1 MKKGIWLVLVVL
13 LLFSNGL
20 AARDL
25 FEVGLGVAG
34 VYDATGKSVP
44 DQFWEGMGDGA
55 NWTIGMEMN
64 IRLSVIDL
72 SLFAMPEK
80 DTQKDALLFSSA
92 SLSIPIVTNLLY
104 VHVGGGVTT
113 PFLIEEPEQLM
124 IAGQPASETTF
135 LQVINSSMI
144 HMRGGI
150 DVLFGPATLS
160 LFYVHETEAT
170 VEDIAW
176 SSLWEGGKDRCG
188 MMLRLALF

>member
-1 MKKGIWLVLVVL
+1 MKKSIWLVLVAL
-13 LLFSNGL
+13 LLFPNVL
-20 AARDL
+20 TARDL
-25 FEVGLGVAG
+25 FEVGWGVAG
-34 VYDATGKSVP
+34 VYDATGKSFP
-44 DQFWEGMGDGA
+44 DQFWEGMGDGE

-64 IRLSVIDL
+64 IRLSLIDF
-72 SLFAMPEK
+72 SLFAIPEK
-80 DTQKDALLFSSA
+80 GTQKDALLFSSA
-92 SLSIPIVTNLLY
+92 SLSIPIVTDLFY

-113 PFLIEEPEQLM
+113 PFLIGETGELM
-124 IAGQPASETTF
+124 IAGRSASETTF